1 MKKNEERVKEC
12 NTRQAIKV
20 RLEELRA
27 EKERLTNK
35 LDQVDEPSCKSV
47 RARLK
52 KELQTDL
59 AELKKLQHFTQK
71 KTLPVVLNVK
81 CDVRAYSFAPG
92 GEYGEYDECSG
103 VVSVAMKAPRGHELE
118 LFVSASDDLY
128 DNNMNTRIDFKRVM
142 PEVAAQLKKLEACEK
157 KIWKKAVK
165 IAEECN
171 YEGEIADVLCDLL

>member
-27 EKERLTNK
+27 EKERLTKK

-71 KTLPVVLNVK
+71 KTVQVVLKVK
-81 CDVRAYSFAPG
+81 CNVHIRSFSKDHDLCEGDVYV
-92 GEYGEYDECSG
+92 E
-103 VVSVAMKAPRGHELE
+103 MKSPSGHELHS
-118 LFVSASDDLY
+118 LSRYSDDLY
-128 DNNMNTRIDFKRVM
+128 DSGMEHRHEFKRVM
-142 PEVAAQLKKLEACEK
+142 PEVAEQLRKLEACEK
-157 KIWKKAVK
+157 RIWRKAVK
-165 IAEECN
+165 IAEECH
-171 YEGEIADVLCDLL
+171 YSGEIEDVLCDLP